1 MTLEDLLTGLQRS
14 GGSDLYLT
22 ADAQALYRVD
32 GSTIAATDG
41 PLDAGQV
48 EAILR
53 PVLSEKETRLFEQTH
68 ELNTARTV
76 AGVGRFRLNLFQQRG
91 QMGLVARLIP
101 IDFPDAATLG
111 LPSALTELVMQ
122 KRGLI
127 LVTGATGSG
136 KSTTLAALLDYRNR
150 NTRGHILTVEDP
162 IEFVHPHR
170 GCVITQR
177 EVGVDTDS
185 FGAGLKSALRQAPDV
200 ILIGEMRDLETVE
213 AALHFSETGHLVLGT
228 LHANNANQAVERFM
242 NFFPAEH
249 HEPIYSQLAL
259 NVRGIV
265 SQRLVPKASGQ
276 GRVAAIEVMLNSP
289 RIADLMGKGEIAA
302 MKAAIEANSQDGS
315 QTFDQA
321 LFELYRAGTITHDEA
336 LRQADSANNL
346 RLRIKMEES
355 GNAAGEKQSFTLRK
369 DEAA

>member
-1 MTLEDLLTGLQRS
+1 MQLEDLLQGLRQS

-32 GSTIAATDG
+32 GSTIPATAQ
-41 PLDAGQV
+41 PLDAAQV
-48 EAILR
+48 DALIRAALT
-53 PVLSEKETRLFEQTH
+53 ETESREFDRTH
-68 ELNTARTV
+68 ELNTARMV
-76 AGVGRFRLNLFQQRG
+76 PGVGRFRLNVFQQRG
-91 QMGLVARLIP
+91 ASGLVARIIP
-101 IDFPDAATLG
+101 IEFPSAEQLG
-111 LPSALTELVMQ
+111 LPAALTELIMQ
-122 KRGLI
+122 KRGMI

-136 KSTTLAALLDYRNR
+136 KSTTLAALIDHRNR
-150 NTRGHILTVEDP
+150 HSRGHILTVEDP
-162 IEFVHPHR
+162 IEFVHPHK

-177 EVGVDTDS
+177 EVGVDTES

-242 NFFPAEH
+242 NFFPSESHAQV
-249 HEPIYSQLAL
+249 YGQLAL

-265 SQRLVPKASGQ
+265 SQRLVPKASGE

-289 RIADLMGKGEIAA
+289 RIADLISKGEIAA
-302 MKAAIEANSQDGS
+302 MKAAIEANSLDGS
-315 QTFDQA
+315 QSFDQA
-321 LFELYRAGTITHDEA
+321 LHALHGAGLITHDEA

-346 RLRIKMEES
+346 RLRFKMD
-355 GNAAGEKQSFTLRK
+355 AAGSAPGEKPTFTLQQDK
-369 DEAA
+369 AA